1 MGLIVTPCLFAPYSQ
16 VIFYSKPSL
25 MLMLKVIFTHF
36 ISCIKMTFNINL
48 NLIVDIRTIG
58 QERKTP
64 ACLEQFCITEASE
77 YFHYCIIEFMFSAIN
92 LDIFTPLQCIWN
104 ALKFR
109 GKANKVKLL
118 PLTFPILLTPEHQTH
133 LLWPAVSCCSRS
145 IL

>member
-92 LDIFTPLQCIWN
+92 LDIFTPLQCI
-104 ALKFR
+104 
-109 GKANKVKLL
+109 
-118 PLTFPILLTPEHQTH
+118 
-133 LLWPAVSCCSRS
+133 
-145 IL
+145 